1 MNARVGR
8 PIKGG
13 SKGEDS
19 IFVATHLSGLKVR
32 SIVAFKS
39 PPAPARKDPT
49 LRGSAKKGTNQWNHF
64 LSEKMDVRTPASRS
78 SNSFACANKL
88 LQEVTQSHPGL
99 KKPELLKIVAQMW
112 KEQKAAAGVGGAQGS
127 PDGSAKQ
134 SVGSGLSDVSDSDSD
149 DGIQAGGSP
158 MSPRSGSLTPQSAP
172 LSEDDDAP
180 LADPWLASRSRR

>member
-1 MNARVGR
+1 MESF
-8 PIKGG
+8 P
-13 SKGEDS
+13 
-19 IFVATHLSGLKVR
+19 F
-32 SIVAFKS
+32 
-39 PPAPARKDPT
+39 RKDGCTQPNT
-49 LRGSAKKGTNQWNHF
+49 YPRLA
-64 LSEKMDVRTPASRS
+64 LSPS
-78 SNSFACANKL
+78 SSCADKFP
-88 LQEVTQSHPGL
+88 QEVTQSHPGL

-149 DGIQAGGSP
+149 DGVQAGGSP